1 MRVRIRWRAERVG
14 DITDIECFEP
24 LPRRG
29 ETDGHREVRET
40 VDPVTGI
47 VVPIELDYLY
57 AASPE
62 ESLFYTS
69 LAEGKLVGQRCPTC
83 EKVYIPPR
91 SACPADGTPTAEEV
105 ELPDTGTVTTFCIVN
120 VPFLGQRITPPY
132 VSAYVLLDGA
142 DIALPAPDPRHPGR
156 RGPDGHAGQGGLE
169 APRRVGHH
177 DREHQPLRADRRA
190 GRGLRHLQ
198 AAPLRGRT
206 DVRDVAVVGFAQRQ
220 MKEFD
225 GSPTCVE
232 LLVPLFA
239 ECYEQTG
246 WTRKDVGF
254 WCSGSSD
261 YLAGRSFSFVQA
273 VDAIGVIPPVNES
286 HVEMDLAWAMYEAWL
301 KIQTGE
307 VDTALVYAFGKSSAG
322 VLRRTLALQLE
333 PYTMT
338 PLWPDTVSLAG
349 LQARAGI
356 DAGLWDERA
365 MAEVANRSLT
375 DAEKNE
381 YAIRKGGSSVEE
393 LLARPMYA
401 DPLRKH
407 DCAPV
412 TDGAAALVLAAGDRA
427 REVRERPAWITG
439 LSPLRRPDEHGHPR
453 PDPLPLAPS
462 APGRRSTSTA
472 SRWPSCTRR
481 SATRS

>member
-1 MRVRIRWRAERVG
+1 
-14 DITDIECFEP
+14 
-24 LPRRG
+24 
-29 ETDGHREVRET
+29 
-40 VDPVTGI
+40 
-47 VVPIELDYLY
+47 
-57 AASPE
+57 
-62 ESLFYTS
+62 
-69 LAEGKLVGQRCPTC
+69 
-83 EKVYIPPR
+83 
-91 SACPADGTPTAEEV
+91 
-105 ELPDTGTVTTFCIVN
+105 
-120 VPFLGQRITPPY
+120 
-132 VSAYVLLDGA
+132 
-142 DIALPAPDPRHPGR
+142 
-156 RGPDGHAGQGGLE
+156 
-169 APRRVGHH
+169 
-177 DREHQPLRADRRA
+177 
-190 GRGLRHLQ
+190 
-198 AAPLRGRT
+198 
-206 DVRDVAVVGFAQRQ
+206 
-220 MKEFD
+220 
-225 GSPTCVE
+225 VE

-286 HVEMDLAWAMYEAWL
+286 HVEMDLAWAMYEAWV

-322 VLRRTLALQLE
+322 MLRRTLSLQLE
-333 PYTMT
+333 PYTLT

-365 MAEVANRSLT
+365 MAGVVDRSLT

-412 TDGAAALVLAAGDRA
+412 TDGAAALVLAAGDQA
-427 REVRERPAWITG
+427 NEVCERPAWITG
-439 LSPLRRPDEHGHPR
+439 ISHYVDPMSLGTRDLTRSPSARQAGAAADTTGVEVAELYAPFSHQELILRRELDLGADVRINPSGGALASNPMFSAGGIRIGEAAKRIWSGEAGKVLGH
-453 PDPLPLAPS
+453 A
-462 APGRRSTSTA
+462 TSGPA
-472 SRWPSCTRR
+472 LQQNLVCTMD
-481 SATRS
+481 ATRTGAR